1 MLNIFKRNK
10 ESSNVFLNTGKKLT
24 GNEIKEIEEML
35 QISIPKQLTEHYLKY
50 NGGTPKDNFLYSE
63 ISDIEIS
70 IQSFLPMKYK
80 DEIGFTVESMYANFV
95 NKKVIPAQY
104 LPFAI
109 DYGCNLFCMDLN
121 TNEIVII
128 WMDQGEVTENEI
140 HVLSESFDA
149 FLAALEQPEC

>member
-1 MLNIFKRNK
+1 MINFFKRNK
-10 ESSNVFLNTGKKLT
+10 ETSKAFGNKGKKLT
-24 GNEIKEIEEML
+24 ENDIKEIEEML
-35 QISIPKQLTEHYLKY
+35 QISIPRQLADHYLNC
-50 NGGTPKDNFLYSE
+50 NGGTPEDNFLYSE
-63 ISDIEIS
+63 LSDIEIS

-109 DYGCNLFCMDLN
+109 DYGGNLFCMDLN

-140 HVLSESFDA
+140 HVLFPSFDE